1 MKFASFTINSS
12 FAYAVF
18 ANFEDNCVGESLSVA
33 GDLASGLALFDLFKR
48 MYFRVEIAAG

>member
-1 MKFASFTINSS
+1 VKFASFTINSS

-18 ANFEDNCVGESLSVA
+18 ANFKDNCVGESLSVA